1 MTAVAEPDDAVP
13 LAGEIPEPQFFGHPR
28 GLWYLAFTEAWERFS
43 YYGMQALLVLYMVKY
58 LLLPGRIEHVAI
70 FDAFRQLPLYR
81 GLDGQPLASA
91 IFGTYTAS
99 VYLTPI
105 FGGLLADRVLGRRRT
120 VLLGALTMAAGHFL
134 MAFETAFLFALLCL
148 VLGCGMFK
156 GNIASQVGS
165 LYKPDDLRRA
175 DAFQIFYLG
184 INAGVIASPLI
195 VGTLGEKVG
204 WHYGFAAAG
213 VGMLLSIGIYLSGQ
227 KYLRA
232 SDNKPRKLAANES
245 GPHLNPLPVG
255 EEGATSALGGSTHVS
270 RNRTKLTP
278 RDWRAVIALL
288 LLIPVLAVAIVPNNQ
303 IFNAYLVWGDR
314 QFDLDFLGR
323 KLPTTWLVTLD
334 AIVSVSFLAIVALFY
349 RWYGKHWR
357 EPDEVTKLII
367 GSAFSV
373 GGVMCLFTA
382 AATQSAGHKI
392 GLFWPVCF
400 HFVNSIAFAHLLPI
414 SLALYAKYAPK
425 AINATVIGL
434 YYLAF
439 FAANSMVGW
448 VGGFLEKWPT
458 TNFWLLHAAFAA
470 ASGLCFVVFKLV
482 VSRHLEVEG

>member
-1 MTAVAEPDDAVP
+1 MTATAEPEDAAP
-13 LAGEIPEPQFFGHPR
+13 LTGEEHTPGFLGHPR

-43 YYGMQALLVLYMVKY
+43 YYGMQSLLVLYMVKY
-58 LLLPGRIEHVAI
+58 LLLPGRIERVAI
-70 FDAFRQLPLYR
+70 FDAFRHLPLYR

-91 IFGTYTAS
+91 IFGTYTAA

-105 FGGLLADRVLGRRRT
+105 FGGFLADRVLGRRRT
-120 VLLGALTMAAGHFL
+120 VLLGAFTMAAGHFL

-165 LYKPDDLRRA
+165 LYKPQDLRRA

-184 INAGVIASPLI
+184 INAGVIISPLI
-195 VGTLGEKVG
+195 VGSLGEKVG

-213 VGMLLSIGIYLSGQ
+213 VGMLLAIAIYLSGQ
-227 KYLRA
+227 KYLRS
-232 SDNKPRKLAANES
+232 SDNDPRLAVVA
-245 GPHLNPLPVG
+245 
-255 EEGATSALGGSTHVS
+255 ATPKA
-270 RNRTKLTP
+270 KLTS
-278 RDWRAVIALL
+278 RDWTSVIALI

-314 QFDLDFLGR
+314 QFDLVFMG
-323 KLPTTWLVTLD
+323 KTLPTTWLVTLD
-334 AIVSVSFLAIVALFY
+334 AIVSVSFLALVAIFY
-349 RWYGKHWR
+349 RWYGKRWR

-367 GSAFSV
+367 GSVFSIA
-373 GGVMCLFTA
+373 GTLCLFMA
-382 AATQSAGHKI
+382 AATQTAGHKI
-392 GLFWPVCF
+392 GLFWPVAF
-400 HFVNSIAFAHLLPI
+400 HFINSIAFAYLLPI
-414 SLALYAKYAPK
+414 SLALFAKYAPK

-439 FAANSMVGW
+439 FAANTMVGW

-458 TNFWLLHAAFAA
+458 TNFWLLHTALAAGA
-470 ASGLCFVVFKLV
+470 GLCFVIFKLV
-482 VSRHLEVEG
+482 VSRRLEAEAAT